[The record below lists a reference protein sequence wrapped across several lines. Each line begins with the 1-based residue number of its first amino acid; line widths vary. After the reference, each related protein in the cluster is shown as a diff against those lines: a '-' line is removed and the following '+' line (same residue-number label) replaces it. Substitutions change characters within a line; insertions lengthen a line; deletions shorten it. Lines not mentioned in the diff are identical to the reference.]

1 MNGNGFRLIFHLFSI
16 YFPSK
21 CGTTNCK
28 WGQRKNT
35 AGKGLRMIRIA
46 ANQLTGGMIAAQEV
60 RSIDDQLIV
69 AKGVPLSAAL
79 IEALVRRR
87 IAFIYVEPFESNVL
101 PAQQAESTDEASDPA
116 ASEASAAKLDALLM
130 AEAKHNCA
138 AVLTES
144 LSKFQ
149 EQSEAGSVL
158 FAARQIEVANSAL
171 MREALKT
178 RETIS
183 AALGLH
189 DWGGRLFQ
197 HSVSATAIAA
207 ILAEDMGIAG
217 DQQEQLA
224 LGMLFHDCGQMLLPR
239 AIVDK
244 PGKLSDSE
252 YRIIRQH
259 TRLGSDQ
266 LVSAGV
272 LPAAAADVVLHHHE
286 KMDGSGY
293 PDHLQGDTISPLAR
307 IAAVAEAFDAMTS
320 MTSYGRAM
328 PPHQAMRQLLANSG
342 TTFDLKVILALL
354 RYVAIYPTG
363 SAVRLDTGE
372 CGLVVSTPP
381 DNATRPT
388 VRLYFDATGKRIRP
402 IDLVLSEH
410 KDRLIVATGQ
420 TLEEVKARVS
430 HPPIAA

>member
-1 MNGNGFRLIFHLFSI
+1 
-16 YFPSK
+16 
-21 CGTTNCK
+21 
-28 WGQRKNT
+28 
-35 AGKGLRMIRIA
+35 MIRIA
-46 ANQLTGGMIAAQEV
+46 VSQLTSGMVAAQEV
-60 RSIDDQLIV
+60 RSMDDQLIV
-69 AKGVPLSAAL
+69 AQGIPLSAAL
-79 IEALVRRR
+79 IDALTRRR
-87 IAFIYVEPFESNVL
+87 IAFIYVEPFASNAL
-101 PAQQAESTDEASDPA
+101 PVQPADSTEARADLA
-116 ASEASAAKLDALLM
+116 AAEASALKREALML
-130 AEAKHNCA
+130 AEAKHNCSDA
-138 AVLTES
+138 LTES
-144 LSKFQ
+144 LFKFQ

-158 FAARQIEVANSAL
+158 FAARQIEVANSTL

-197 HSVSATAIAA
+197 HSVSATAVAA
-207 ILAEDMGIAG
+207 ILAEDMGIAKE
-217 DQQEQLA
+217 DQEQLA

-239 AIVDK
+239 EIVDK
-244 PGKLSDSE
+244 PGRLSESE

-266 LVSAGV
+266 LVNAGV

-320 MTSYGRAM
+320 MTTYGRAM

-354 RYVAIYPTG
+354 RYVAIYPAG

-372 CGLVVSTPP
+372 CGLVVSTPS
-381 DNATRPT
+381 DNTTRPT
-388 VRLYFDATGKRIRP
+388 VRLYFDANGQRIRP
-402 IDLVLSEH
+402 IDLALSEH
-410 KDRLIVATGQ
+410 KERMIIATAL
-420 TLEEVKARVS
+420 TLDALKTKVS